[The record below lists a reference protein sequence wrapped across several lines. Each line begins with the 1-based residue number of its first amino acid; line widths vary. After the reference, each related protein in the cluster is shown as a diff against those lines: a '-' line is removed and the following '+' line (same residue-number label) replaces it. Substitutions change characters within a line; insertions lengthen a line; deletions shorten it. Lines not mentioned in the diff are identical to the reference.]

1 MPRTELVSQMAKQMA
16 TKDGFIAALDQSGG
30 STPKALKLYGVD
42 ETQYSGE
49 AEMYAMVHAM
59 RARII
64 KSPAFIGDKV
74 IGAILFERTMD
85 GQIDGMSTTDYLWQK
100 RHVVPFLKV
109 DKGLA
114 DEAHGVQMMKPNPD
128 LSALL
133 KRAVDKNVFGTKMRS
148 VINAANA
155 AGIEAVVKQQ
165 FEVGNQI
172 IAHDLMPI
180 IEPEVTITIA
190 DKSEA
195 EAMLLATLT
204 KYLDAQAKPV
214 MLKLSLPNQANLYH
228 PLVKHPKVMRVV
240 ALSGGYPRDT
250 ANDMLSKNTG
260 MIASFSRALAE
271 GLFASQPDAEFDR
284 ILSATIDGICAASK
298 AG

>member
-1 MPRTELVSQMAKQMA
+1 MSRAELVSQMAKQMA

-30 STPKALKLYGVD
+30 STPKALKLYGID
-42 ETQYSGE
+42 ESQYSGE

-64 KSPAFIGDKV
+64 KSPAFTGNKV

-85 GQIDGMSTTDYLWQK
+85 GEIDGMSTTDYLWQK

-114 DEAHGVQMMKPNPD
+114 DEAHGVQMMKPNPE
-128 LSALL
+128 LSKLL
-133 KRAVDKNVFGTKMRS
+133 KRALAKNVFGTKMRS
-148 VINAANA
+148 VINSANA
-155 AGIEAVVKQQ
+155 AGIEAVVAQQ
-165 FEVGNQI
+165 FEVGNEI
-172 IAHDLMPI
+172 IAHDLIPI

-204 KYLDAQAKPV
+204 KYLDKQDKPV

-240 ALSGGYPRDT
+240 ALSGGYPRNV
-250 ANDMLSKNTG
+250 ANSMLSKNTG

-271 GLFASQPDAEFDR
+271 GLSASQPDAEFNR
-284 ILSATIDGICAASK
+284 VLGQTIDGIVAASK

>member
-1 MPRTELVSQMAKQMA
+1 MSRAELVSQMAKQMA
-16 TKDGFIAALDQSGG
+16 EKDGFIAALDQSGG

-42 ETQYSGE
+42 ESQYSGE

-64 KSPAFIGDKV
+64 KSPAFTGDKV

-114 DEAHGVQMMKPNPD
+114 DEAHGVQLMKSNPE

-133 KRAVDKNVFGTKMRS
+133 KHAVAKNVFGTKMRS

-155 AGIEAVVKQQ
+155 AGIEAVVAQQ
-165 FEVGNQI
+165 FEVGNEI

-180 IEPEVTITIA
+180 IEPEVTITID

-195 EAMLLATLT
+195 EAILLATLT
-204 KYLDAQAKPV
+204 KHLDAQAKPV

-240 ALSGGYPRDT
+240 ALSGGYPRNV
-250 ANDMLSKNTG
+250 ANTMLGQNTG

-271 GLFASQPDAEFDR
+271 GLYANQPDAEFDR
-284 ILSATIDGICAASK
+284 ILGATIDGICAASK